1 VAGKVGQKVTD
12 TRRNVAGE
20 HPGVG
25 YMEEGNEGEAFPRGF
40 TMREF
45 FRQAVWSPGADAQRR
60 EEEEITE
67 ENVYDSYDETIPF
80 FPDQILIEGFFCVLV
95 LLIVTALSYV
105 APAPLSEPADT
116 ATITYVPRPEWF
128 FFFYEQMLMFFPGYA
143 LISLGAVVVPTIF
156 IVLLYAVPWLD
167 RQPSHGTLRRP
178 FATVVGLLVVV
189 VVLLNMLLAISRVV
203 NFPSG

>member
-1 VAGKVGQKVTD
+1 VTD

-25 YMEEGNEGEAFPRGF
+25 HIEEGNGEEAFPPGF
-40 TMREF
+40 TLREF
-45 FRQAVWSPGADAQRR
+45 FRQAVWNPGADAQRG

-80 FPDQILIEGFFCVLV
+80 FPDQIRIEGYFCVLL
-95 LLIVTALSYV
+95 LLIVTALSYL
-105 APAPLSEPADT
+105 APAPLSEPANT
-116 ATITYVPRPEWF
+116 ATVTYVPRPEWF

-143 LISLGAVVVPTIF
+143 LISFGAVVVPTIF
-156 IVLLYAVPWLD
+156 VVLLYAVPWLD
-167 RQPSHGTLRRP
+167 RQPAHDTRRRP

-189 VVLLNMLLAISRVV
+189 VVVLNMLLAISRIM
-203 NFPSG
+203 NFPGG